1 MKPEPVV
8 KKTKKTRASAPRK
21 APRTYQSKAMK
32 ERRARIIAA
41 TLEIVEESGIG
52 AATIRNV
59 SERANVALRTL
70 YLHFDNRETMI
81 GTAIKE
87 FFYES
92 IAEEGADA
100 GPRSIEEIL
109 SRIERLTKIIKRK
122 REYSR
127 QLAPVYFSSS
137 LDSGIY
143 GILRDI
149 AISHVTPFLDDLVA
163 QERNRLAKAELYFL
177 HTLIANAEYSIIDD
191 AMNGR
196 LPEQKLATLL
206 KIGVLTSIAGFIPSP
221 PAELLATIRELRALV
236 G

>member
-1 MKPEPVV
+1 M
-8 KKTKKTRASAPRK
+8 KKTKKTPARATRK
-21 APRTYQSKAMK
+21 VPRTYQSKAMV

-41 TLEIVEESGIG
+41 TLAIVEESGIG

-92 IAEEGADA
+92 IAAEGAGT
-100 GPRSIEEIL
+100 GPQSIEEIL
-109 SRIERLTKIIKRK
+109 SRIDRLTRIIKRK

-149 AISHVTPFLDDLVA
+149 AISHVTPFLDNLVA
-163 QERNRLAKAELYFL
+163 GERNRIGKTELLLL

-196 LPEQKLATLL
+196 LPEQKLATFL
-206 KIGVLTSIAGFIPSP
+206 KLGMLATIAGFIPNP
-221 PAELLATIRELRALV
+221 PEELLATIRELRALV
-236 G
+236 S

>member
-1 MKPEPVV
+1 MPESVV
-8 KKTKKTRASAPRK
+8 KKTKKSRGSVARK
-21 APRTYQSKAMK
+21 VPRTYQSKAMV

-41 TLEIVEESGIG
+41 TLAIVEESGIG

-70 YLHFDNRETMI
+70 YLHFDNREAMI

-92 IAEEGADA
+92 IAAEGAGT
-100 GPRSIEEIL
+100 GPQSIEEIL
-109 SRIERLTKIIKRK
+109 SRIDRLTRIIKRK

-149 AISHVTPFLDDLVA
+149 AISHVTPFLDNLVA
-163 QERNRLAKAELYFL
+163 GERNRIGKSELYFL

-196 LPEQKLATLL
+196 LPEQKLATFL
-206 KIGVLTSIAGFIPSP
+206 KIGMLTSIAGFIPDP
-221 PAELLATIRELRALV
+221 PEELLATIRELRALV